1 MVAILIIC
9 PPDLS
14 FIYSCNSDYLR
25 QQKLISFRF
34 ANRLEFSGFCIKAQR
49 SPSIFSHRIGSYGKF
64 FHIICILHVLCMF
77 SEGVIL

>member
-34 ANRLEFSGFCIKAQR
+34 ANRLEFSAFAER
-49 SPSIFSHRIGSYGKF
+49 SPTMLSGGAWASG
-64 FHIICILHVLCMF
+64 VLVNTPPCL
-77 SEGVIL
+77 VVW